1 LWLPI
6 VPVARLF
13 FGDTQYSNIPLFQYS
28 GLKGGMP
35 MSILSNR
42 ARSLKPSPT
51 LAINAKAKSMQ
62 AQGIHVISFG
72 AGEPDFDTP
81 LNIKQAAKKA
91 IDDGFTKYTPVG
103 GTDDLKDAIIKKFQ
117 RDSALTY
124 KRSEIMVSCGG
135 KHSFYNLAQAIFD
148 QGDEVIVPAPYWVS
162 YPPMVALADATPVI
176 VETKEKNEFKITPA
190 ELKKTLTPKTKALII
205 NSPSNPTG
213 SAYTKK
219 ELEKIAEMAISKNFF
234 VISDEIYEKIVYDGF
249 QFTSIAS
256 LSEEM
261 KKRTIIVH
269 GVAKTYAMT
278 GWRIGYTAAS
288 EEIISAMN
296 NIQSQSTSNPT
307 SIAQKASVEALIG
320 PQDEVEKMVS
330 AFGQR
335 RNYIV
340 DRLNKIPGVSCY
352 KPVGAFYVFPN
363 FSSYYGK
370 SYQGKKIENS
380 TMLADYFLDVAKV
393 AVVPGVEFGADP
405 FERLSYATSMEDIKE
420 GLNRIEEALKKLS

>member
-1 LWLPI
+1 MN
-6 VPVARLF
+6 V
-13 FGDTQYSNIPLFQYS
+13 
-28 GLKGGMP
+28 
-35 MSILSNR
+35 LSNR
-42 ARSLKPSPT
+42 AKSLKPSPT

-81 LNIKQAAKKA
+81 ENIKQAAKKA
-91 IDDGFTKYTPVG
+91 IDEGFTKYTPVG
-103 GTDDLKDAIIKKFQ
+103 GIDELKDAIIKKFQ
-117 RDSALTY
+117 RDSHLTY
-124 KRSEIMVSCGG
+124 KRSEIIVSCGG

-148 QGDEVIVPAPYWVS
+148 QGDEVIIPAPYWVS
-162 YPPMVALADATPVI
+162 YPPMVALANASPVI
-176 VETKEKNEFKITPA
+176 VETTEKNEFKITPE
-190 ELKKTLTPKTKALII
+190 ELKKAITPKTKAFIL

-213 SAYTKK
+213 SAYSKK
-219 ELEKIAEMAISKNFF
+219 ELEKIAEVSISKNFF

-249 QFTSIAS
+249 EFTSIAS
-256 LSEEM
+256 LSDEI

-278 GWRIGYTAAS
+278 GWRIGYTAGAD
-288 EEIISAMN
+288 EIISAMN

-320 PQDEVEKMVS
+320 SQSEVEKMVS

-340 DRLNKIPGVSCY
+340 DRLNKIPEVSCY
-352 KPVGAFYVFPN
+352 KPAGAFYVFPN

-370 SYQGKKIENS
+370 SFQGKKIENS
-380 TMLADYFLDVAKV
+380 THLADFFLDVARV

-420 GLNRIEEALKKLS
+420 GLNRIEEALNKLG

>member
-1 LWLPI
+1 MT
-6 VPVARLF
+6 V
-13 FGDTQYSNIPLFQYS
+13 
-28 GLKGGMP
+28 
-35 MSILSNR
+35 LSNR
-42 ARSLKPSPT
+42 AKSLKPSPT
-51 LAINAKAKSMQ
+51 LAINAKAKSML

-81 LNIKQAAKKA
+81 ENIKQAAKKA
-91 IDDGFTKYTPVG
+91 LDEGFTKYTPVG
-103 GTDDLKDAIIKKFQ
+103 GIDELKDAIIKKFQ
-117 RDSALTY
+117 RDSDLSY
-124 KRSEIMVSCGG
+124 KRSEVLVSCGG

-148 QGDEVIVPAPYWVS
+148 QGDEVIIPAPYWVS
-162 YPPMVALADATPVI
+162 YPPMVSLAGGSPVI
-176 VETKEKNEFKITPA
+176 VETTEKNEFKITPEA
-190 ELKKTLTPKTKALII
+190 LKKAITPKTKALII

-219 ELEKIAEMAISKNFF
+219 ELEKITEIALSKNIF

-269 GVAKTYAMT
+269 GVAKTYSMT
-278 GWRIGYTAAS
+278 GWRIGYTAGS

-320 PQDEVEKMVS
+320 PQSEVEKMVS
-330 AFGQR
+330 AFSQR

-340 DRLNKIPGVSCY
+340 DRLNKMRGVSCY

-370 SYQGKKIENS
+370 TYQGKKIENS
-380 TMLADYFLDVAKV
+380 THLADYFLDVAKV

-405 FERLSYATSMEDIKE
+405 FERLSFATSMENIKE
-420 GLNRIEEALKKLS
+420 GLDRVEEAIKKLV

>member
-1 LWLPI
+1 M
-6 VPVARLF
+6 
-13 FGDTQYSNIPLFQYS
+13 
-28 GLKGGMP
+28 LKGGIEMTV
-35 MSILSNR
+35 LSDR
-42 ARSLKPSPT
+42 AKSLRPSPT

-103 GTDDLKDAIIKKFQ
+103 GIDELKDAIIKKFQ
-117 RDSALTY
+117 RDNGLTY
-124 KRSEIMVSCGG
+124 KRSEILVSCGG

-148 QGDEVIVPAPYWVS
+148 RGDEVIVPAPYWVS
-162 YPPMVALADATPVI
+162 YPPMVALANATPVI
-176 VETKEKNEFKITPA
+176 VETNEKNEFKITPQ
-190 ELKKTLTPKTKALII
+190 ELKKAITPKTKALII

-213 SAYTKK
+213 SAYTKS
-219 ELEKIAEMAISKNFF
+219 ELEKIAEIATAKNFS

-249 QFTSIAS
+249 QFVSIAS
-256 LSEEM
+256 LGDEM

-288 EEIISAMN
+288 DDIISAMN

-307 SIAQKASVEALIG
+307 SIAQKASVEALAG
-320 PQDEVEKMVS
+320 PQDEVGKMVG
-330 AFGQR
+330 AFAQR

-352 KPVGAFYVFPN
+352 KPAGAFYVFPN

-380 TMLADYFLDVAKV
+380 SALADYFLDVAKV

-420 GLNRIEEALKKLS
+420 GLNRIEEALKKLD

>member
-1 LWLPI
+1 MT
-6 VPVARLF
+6 V
-13 FGDTQYSNIPLFQYS
+13 
-28 GLKGGMP
+28 
-35 MSILSNR
+35 LSNR
-42 ARSLKPSPT
+42 AKGLKPSPT

-62 AQGIHVISFG
+62 SQGIHVISFG

-81 LNIKQAAKKA
+81 ENIKQAAKKA
-91 IDDGFTKYTPVG
+91 LDEGFTKYTPVG
-103 GTDDLKDAIIKKFQ
+103 GIDELKDAIIKKFQ
-117 RDSALTY
+117 RDSGLSY
-124 KRSEIMVSCGG
+124 KRSEIIVSCGG

-148 QGDEVIVPAPYWVS
+148 QGDEVIIPSPYWVS
-162 YPPMVALADATPVI
+162 YPPMVSLAGGTPVI
-176 VETKEKNEFKITPA
+176 VETIEKNEFKITP
-190 ELKKTLTPKTKALII
+190 EDLKKAITPRTKALIL

-219 ELEKIAEMAISKNFF
+219 ELGKIAEIAISNNFF

-249 QFTSIAS
+249 EFVSIAS
-256 LSEEM
+256 LNDEIR
-261 KKRTIIVH
+261 KRTIIVH

-278 GWRIGYTAAS
+278 GWRIGYTAGS

-320 PQDEVEKMVS
+320 PQDEVRKMVN

-340 DRLNKIPGVSCY
+340 DRLNKMPGVSCY
-352 KPVGAFYVFPN
+352 KPIGAFYVFPN

-370 SYQGKKIENS
+370 SYEGNRISNS
-380 TMLADYFLDVAKV
+380 TALADFFLGVARV
-393 AVVPGVEFGADP
+393 AVVPGIEFGADP
-405 FERLSYATSMEDIKE
+405 FERLSYATSLEDIRE
-420 GLNRIEEALKKLS
+420 GLDRIEEAINKLI

>member
-1 LWLPI
+1 MT
-6 VPVARLF
+6 V
-13 FGDTQYSNIPLFQYS
+13 
-28 GLKGGMP
+28 
-35 MSILSNR
+35 LSSR

-81 LNIKQAAKKA
+81 ENIKQAAKKA

-103 GTDDLKDAIIKKFQ
+103 GIDDLKDAIIKKFQ
-117 RDSALTY
+117 RDTQLTY
-124 KRSEIMVSCGG
+124 KRSEIIVSCGG

-148 QGDEVIVPAPYWVS
+148 QGDEVIIPAPYWVS
-162 YPPMVALADATPVI
+162 YPPMVALANATPVI
-176 VETKEKNEFKITPA
+176 AETTEKNEFKITPE
-190 ELKKTLTPKTKALII
+190 ELKKALTPKTKALIL

-213 SAYTKK
+213 SAYTRK
-219 ELEKIAEMAISKNFF
+219 ELENIAEIAISKNFF
-234 VISDEIYEKIVYDGF
+234 VVSDEIYEKIVYDGF
-249 QFTSIAS
+249 KFISIAS
-256 LSEEM
+256 LSDEI

-278 GWRIGYTAAS
+278 GWRIGYTAGS

-320 PQDEVEKMVS
+320 PQSEVDKMVS

-370 SYQGKKIENS
+370 SFQGKKIENS
-380 TMLADYFLDVAKV
+380 THLADFFLDVARV

-420 GLNRIEEALKKLS
+420 GLNRIEESLKKLA

>member
-1 LWLPI
+1 
-6 VPVARLF
+6 
-13 FGDTQYSNIPLFQYS
+13 
-28 GLKGGMP
+28 
-35 MSILSNR
+35 MSVLSNR
-42 ARSLKPSPT
+42 AKSLKPSPT

-81 LNIKQAAKKA
+81 ENIKQAAKKA
-91 IDDGFTKYTPVG
+91 LDEGFTKYTPVG
-103 GTDDLKDAIIKKFQ
+103 GIDELKDAIIKKFQ
-117 RDSALTY
+117 RDSGLSY
-124 KRSEIMVSCGG
+124 KRSEILVSCGG

-148 QGDEVIVPAPYWVS
+148 QGDEVIIPAPYWVS
-162 YPPMVALADATPVI
+162 YPPMVALANATPVI
-176 VETKEKNEFKITPA
+176 VETTEKNDFKITPE
-190 ELKKTLTPKTKALII
+190 ELKKAITPKTKALII

-219 ELEKIAEMAISKNFF
+219 ELEKIAEIGISKNSF

-256 LSEEM
+256 LNDEI

-278 GWRIGYTAAS
+278 GWRIGYTAGS

-307 SIAQKASVEALIG
+307 SIAQKASVEALAG
-320 PQDEVEKMVS
+320 LQDEVGKMVS

-380 TMLADYFLDVAKV
+380 THLAGYFLDVARV

>member
-1 LWLPI
+1 MG
-6 VPVARLF
+6 V
-13 FGDTQYSNIPLFQYS
+13 
-28 GLKGGMP
+28 
-35 MSILSNR
+35 LSSR
-42 ARSLKPSPT
+42 AKSLKPSPT

-81 LNIKQAAKKA
+81 ENIKQAAKKA

-103 GTDDLKDAIIKKFQ
+103 GIDDLKDAIIKKFQ
-117 RDSALTY
+117 RDNQLTY
-124 KRSEIMVSCGG
+124 KRPEIIVSCGG
-135 KHSFYNLAQAIFD
+135 KHSFYNLAKAIFD
-148 QGDEVIVPAPYWVS
+148 RGDEVIVPSPYWVS
-162 YPPMVALADATPVI
+162 YPPMVALANATPVI
-176 VETKEKNEFKITPA
+176 AETTEKNEFKITPG
-190 ELKKTLTPKTKALII
+190 ELKKALTPKTKALIL

-213 SAYTKK
+213 SAYTRK
-219 ELEKIAEMAISKNFF
+219 ELEGIAEIALSKNIF

-249 QFTSIAS
+249 EFVSIAS

-278 GWRIGYTAAS
+278 GWRIGYTAGS

-307 SIAQKASVEALIG
+307 SISQKASVEALIG
-320 PQDEVEKMVS
+320 PQSEVDKMVS

-340 DRLNKIPGVSCY
+340 DRLNKIAGVSCY

-370 SYQGKKIENS
+370 SFQEKKIENS
-380 TMLADYFLDVAKV
+380 THLADFLLDVARV

-420 GLNRIEEALKKLS
+420 GLNRIEESLKKLA

>member
-1 LWLPI
+1 M
-6 VPVARLF
+6 
-13 FGDTQYSNIPLFQYS
+13 T
-28 GLKGGMP
+28 
-35 MSILSNR
+35 ILSNR
-42 ARSLKPSPT
+42 AKSLKPSPT
-51 LAINAKAKSMQ
+51 LAINAKAKSML
-62 AQGIHVISFG
+62 AQGIHVVSFG

-81 LNIKQAAKKA
+81 ENIKQAAKKA
-91 IDDGFTKYTPVG
+91 LDEGFTKYTPVG
-103 GTDDLKDAIIKKFQ
+103 GIDELKDAIIKKFQ
-117 RDSALTY
+117 RDSGLTY
-124 KRSEIMVSCGG
+124 KRSEVLVSCGG

-148 QGDEVIVPAPYWVS
+148 KGDEVIVPAPYWVS
-162 YPPMVALADATPVI
+162 YPPMVSLAGGSPVI
-176 VETKEKNEFKITPA
+176 AETTEKNEFKITPGD
-190 ELKKTLTPKTKALII
+190 LKKTITPKTKALII

-213 SAYTKK
+213 SAHTKK
-219 ELEKIAEMAISKNFF
+219 ELEKIAEIALSKNFF

-269 GVAKTYAMT
+269 GVAKTYSMT
-278 GWRIGYTAAS
+278 GWRIGYTAGS

-320 PQDEVEKMVS
+320 PQDEVKKMVN
-330 AFGQR
+330 AFDQR

-340 DRLNKIPGVSCY
+340 DRLNKITGVSCY
-352 KPVGAFYVFPN
+352 KPVGTFYVFPN

-380 TMLADYFLDVAKV
+380 THLADYFLDVAKV

-405 FERLSYATSMEDIKE
+405 FERLSFATSMENIKE
-420 GLNRIEEALKKLS
+420 GLDRIEEALKKLV

>member
-1 LWLPI
+1 MT
-6 VPVARLF
+6 V
-13 FGDTQYSNIPLFQYS
+13 
-28 GLKGGMP
+28 
-35 MSILSNR
+35 LSNR
-42 ARSLKPSPT
+42 AKSLKPSPT

-81 LNIKQAAKKA
+81 QNIKQAAKKA
-91 IDDGFTKYTPVG
+91 LDDGFTKYTPVG
-103 GTDDLKDAIIKKFQ
+103 GMDDLKDAIIKKFQ
-117 RDSALTY
+117 RDSGLSY
-124 KRSEIMVSCGG
+124 KRSEIIVSCGG

-148 QGDEVIVPAPYWVS
+148 QGEEVIIPAPYWVS
-162 YPPMVALADATPVI
+162 YPPMVALANGTPVI
-176 VETKEKNEFKITPA
+176 VNTTEKNEFKITPE
-190 ELKKTLTPKTKALII
+190 ELKKAITPKTKALII

-213 SAYTKK
+213 SAYTKNQ
-219 ELEKIAEMAISKNFF
+219 LEKIAEIAISKNFF

-249 QFTSIAS
+249 EFISIAS
-256 LSEEM
+256 LSEEI
-261 KKRTIIVH
+261 KKKTIIVH

-278 GWRIGYTAAS
+278 GWRIGYTAGS

-307 SIAQKASVEALIG
+307 SISQKASVEALIG
-320 PQDEVEKMVS
+320 PQNEVEKMVS
-330 AFGQR
+330 AFAQR

-380 TMLADYFLDVAKV
+380 THLADFFLDVAKV

>member
-1 LWLPI
+1 MKTREWKKSTGSQRSFSSPESI
-6 VPVARLF
+6 
-13 FGDTQYSNIPLFQYS
+13 Q
-28 GLKGGMP
+28 GGIK
-35 MSILSNR
+35 MSVLSNR
-42 ARSLKPSPT
+42 AKSLKPSPT

-62 AQGIHVISFG
+62 TQGIHVVSFG

-81 LNIKQAAKKA
+81 RNIKAAAIKA
-91 IDDGFTKYTPVG
+91 IEEGFTKYTPVG

-117 RDSALTY
+117 RDNGLTY
-124 KRSEIMVSCGG
+124 KRSEIIVSCGG

-162 YPPMVALADATPVI
+162 YPPMVALANATPI
-176 VETKEKNEFKITPA
+176 IAETTEKNEFKITPG
-190 ELKKTLTPKTKALII
+190 ELKKALTPKTKALIL

-213 SAYTKK
+213 SAYTRK
-219 ELEKIAEMAISKNFF
+219 ELEGIAEIALSKNIF

-249 QFTSIAS
+249 KFISIAS
-256 LSEEM
+256 LSDEI
-261 KKRTIIVH
+261 KKKTIIVH
-269 GVAKTYAMT
+269 GGAKTYAMT
-278 GWRIGYTAAS
+278 GWRIGYTAGS

-320 PQDEVEKMVS
+320 PQDEVRKMVN

-340 DRLNKIPGVSCY
+340 DRLNKITGVSCY

-380 TMLADYFLDVAKV
+380 TVLADFFLEVAKV
-393 AVVPGVEFGADP
+393 AVVPGVQFGA
-405 FERLSYATSMEDIKE
+405 
-420 GLNRIEEALKKLS
+420 G

>member
-1 LWLPI
+1 
-6 VPVARLF
+6 
-13 FGDTQYSNIPLFQYS
+13 
-28 GLKGGMP
+28 
-35 MSILSNR
+35 MSVLSNR
-42 ARSLKPSPT
+42 AKSLKPSPT

-81 LNIKQAAKKA
+81 QNIKKAAKKA

-103 GTDDLKDAIIKKFQ
+103 GIDELKDAVIKKFQ
-117 RDSALTY
+117 RDSGLTY
-124 KRSEIMVSCGG
+124 RRSEVLVSCGG

-148 QGDEVIVPAPYWVS
+148 QGDEVIVPAPFWVS
-162 YPPMVALADATPVI
+162 YPPMVALANAKPVI
-176 VETKEKNEFKITPA
+176 VQTTEKNDFKITSE
-190 ELKKTLTPKTKALII
+190 ELKRAITPKTKALII

-213 SAYTKK
+213 SAYSRK
-219 ELEKIAEMAISKNFF
+219 ELERIAEIVLSKNFF

-249 QFTSIAS
+249 EFTSIAS
-256 LSEEM
+256 LGEEM
-261 KKRTIIVH
+261 KKKTIIVH

-278 GWRIGYTAAS
+278 GWRIGYTAGS

-307 SIAQKASVEALIG
+307 SISQKASVEALIG
-320 PQDEVEKMVS
+320 PQDEVGKMVA

-340 DRLNKIPGVSCY
+340 DRLNKTQGVSCY

-363 FSSYYGK
+363 FSPYYGK

-380 TMLADYFLDVAKV
+380 THLADYFLDVAKV

-405 FERLSYATSMEDIKE
+405 FERLSYATSMEDIEE
-420 GLNRIEEALKKLS
+420 GLNRIEEALNKLL

>member
-1 LWLPI
+1 MKSREWKKSTGSQRSFSSPE
-6 VPVARLF
+6 F
-13 FGDTQYSNIPLFQYS
+13 
-28 GLKGGMP
+28 LKGGIP
-35 MSILSNR
+35 MSVLSDR
-42 ARSLKPSPT
+42 AKSLKPSPT

-81 LNIKQAAKKA
+81 QNIKKAAIKA
-91 IDDGFTKYTPVG
+91 IEEGFTKYTLVG
-103 GTDDLKDAIIKKFQ
+103 GIDELKDAVIQKFK
-117 RDSALTY
+117 RDNGLTF
-124 KRSEIMVSCGG
+124 KRSEIIVSCGG
-135 KHSFYNLAQAIFD
+135 KHSFYNLAQVLFD
-148 QGDEVIVPAPYWVS
+148 HGDEVIIPAPYWVS
-162 YPPMVALADATPVI
+162 YPPMVSLARATPNIINTREENDFKVTP
-176 VETKEKNEFKITPA
+176 EDLEKVVHQ
-190 ELKKTLTPKTKALII
+190 KTKALII

-219 ELEKIAEMAISKNFF
+219 ELEKIAEIALSKNFF

-278 GWRIGYTAAS
+278 GWRIGYTAGPA
-288 EEIISAMN
+288 EIISAMN

-320 PQDEVEKMVS
+320 PQDEVERMVA

-340 DRLNKIPGVSCY
+340 DRLNKIPGGSCY
-352 KPVGAFYVFPN
+352 KPVGAFYAFPN

-380 TMLADYFLDVAKV
+380 THLANFFLDVARV

-405 FERLSYATSMEDIKE
+405 FERLSYATSMEHIRE
-420 GLNRIEEALKKLS
+420 GLNRIEEALKKVS

>member
-1 LWLPI
+1 MG
-6 VPVARLF
+6 V
-13 FGDTQYSNIPLFQYS
+13 
-28 GLKGGMP
+28 
-35 MSILSNR
+35 LSSR
-42 ARSLKPSPT
+42 AKSLKPSPT

-62 AQGIHVISFG
+62 AQGVHVISFG

-81 LNIKQAAKKA
+81 ENIKQAAKKA

-103 GTDDLKDAIIKKFQ
+103 GIDDLKDAIIKKFQ
-117 RDSALTY
+117 RDNQLTY
-124 KRSEIMVSCGG
+124 KRSEIIVSCGG

-148 QGDEVIVPAPYWVS
+148 RGDEVIVPAPYWVS
-162 YPPMVALADATPVI
+162 YPPMVALANATPVI
-176 VETKEKNEFKITPA
+176 AETIEKNEFKITPE
-190 ELKKTLTPKTKALII
+190 ELKKAITPKTKALIL

-213 SAYTKK
+213 SAYTRK
-219 ELEKIAEMAISKNFF
+219 ELEGIAEIALSKNIF

-249 QFTSIAS
+249 KFISIAS
-256 LSEEM
+256 LSDEI
-261 KKRTIIVH
+261 KRRTIIVH

-278 GWRIGYTAAS
+278 GWRIGYSAGS

-307 SIAQKASVEALIG
+307 SISQKASVEALIG
-320 PQDEVEKMVS
+320 SQSEVDKMVS

-370 SYQGKKIENS
+370 SFQGKKIENS
-380 TMLADYFLDVAKV
+380 THLTDFLLDVARV

-420 GLNRIEEALKKLS
+420 GLDRIEGSLKKLA